1 MKKILSSRVI
11 YIKRWIIFPI
21 VVFMVAMA
29 CISSG
34 QSDPSLLQTQTA
46 LQVQLTLQAQQANQG
61 AQETAAAAE
70 RTRIAQEVQATMLSE
85 QIAQLT
91 QQAAQIP
98 PTNPLPPPPQATE
111 PPPLP
116 PSSPEPAVDIEQKI
130 KNAKI
135 LLFEDMAGTGQLEY
149 YQEALETGGYTFKD
163 DGSAQG
169 WFKDDLLSST
179 QWDLIIAASESR
191 TKIQGEFFA
200 YLLDHINR
208 GKAVIIEHWAL
219 DELSQGKVAPIL
231 SKCGVGIYRDW
242 FFEEWWNADLSVWPL
257 IPDHPVFTTP
267 NKGISLR
274 SFNVFWNTPDQGDL
288 LKLTGSG
295 DAQLLAGTKA
305 TSKSDHGV
313 VASCLGGKVIIQTF
327 SSHNYRRDSVTSII
341 QNYVHYTLTNYFLSQ
356 P

>member
-1 MKKILSSRVI
+1 MRNPINPQPLVLKK
-11 YIKRWIIFPI
+11 WIILPLCLLL
-21 VVFMVAMA
+21 VTVA
-29 CISSG
+29 CLSSG
-34 QSDPSLLQTQTA
+34 QADPSLLQTQTA

-61 AQETAAAAE
+61 AQETAAAGE
-70 RTRIAQEVQATMLSE
+70 RTRIAQEVQATMLAE

-91 QQAAQIP
+91 QQAGQVP
-98 PTNPLPPPPQATE
+98 PTNPPPPATE
-111 PPPLP
+111 APPLP

-149 YQEALETGGYTFKD
+149 YQEALEMGGYTFKD

-191 TKIQGEFFA
+191 TKIQGEFFV

-208 GKAVIIEHWAL
+208 GTAVIIEHWAL
-219 DELSQGKVAPIL
+219 DDLSQGKVASIL
-231 SKCGVGIYRDW
+231 SKCGVGVYRDW
-242 FFEEWWNADLSVWPL
+242 FFREWWLADLSAWPL
-257 IPDHPVFTTP
+257 VPDHPIWTSP

-274 SFNVFWNTPDQGDL
+274 NFAVFWNNTDQGDL
-288 LKLTGSG
+288 LKITGTG

-313 VASCLGGKVIIQTF
+313 VASCLGGRMILQTF
-327 SSHNYRRDSVTSII
+327 SSHNYRRDMVTSLI
-341 QNYVHYTLTNYFLSQ
+341 QNYVHYTLTNRFLSQ

>member
-1 MKKILSSRVI
+1 MRNPAQRQRVAI
-11 YIKRWIIFPI
+11 QKGWIIVPFCLL
-21 VVFMVAMA
+21 MVNVA
-29 CISSG
+29 CIVSG
-34 QSDPSLLQTQTA
+34 QADQSLLQTQTA

-91 QQAAQIP
+91 QQAGQVP
-98 PTNPLPPPPQATE
+98 PTNPPPPPATE
-111 PPPLP
+111 APPLP
-116 PSSPEPAVDIEQKI
+116 PSSPEPVVDIEQKI

-135 LLFEDMAGTGQLEY
+135 LLFEDMSGTGQLEY
-149 YQEALETGGYTFKD
+149 YQEALEMGGYTFKD

-191 TKIQGEFFA
+191 TKIQGEFFV

-208 GKAVIIEHWAL
+208 GTAVIIEHWAL
-219 DELSQGKVAPIL
+219 DDLSQGRVAPIL
-231 SKCGVGIYRDW
+231 SKCGIGLYRDW
-242 FFEEWWNADLSVWPL
+242 FFREWWLADLSVWPL
-257 IPDHPVFTTP
+257 IPDHLIFTTP

-274 SFNVFWNTPDQGDL
+274 NFAVFWDEPDQGDL
-288 LKLTGSG
+288 LKITGTG
-295 DAQLLAGTKA
+295 DAQLIAGTKA

-313 VASCLGGKVIIQTF
+313 VASCLGGRMIIQTF
-327 SSHNYRRDSVTSII
+327 SSHNYRRDMVTSLI
-341 QNYVHYTLTNYFLSQ
+341 QNYVHYTLTNHFLSQ

>member
-1 MKKILSSRVI
+1 VFKLIQPHSFILKKWIVI
-11 YIKRWIIFPI
+11 PI
-21 VVFMVAMA
+21 AVFLVAIA

-34 QSDPSLLQTQTA
+34 QTDTSLLQTQTA
-46 LQVQLTLQAQQANQG
+46 LQVQLTVQAQQASQIG
-61 AQETAAAAE
+61 QETAIAAE
-70 RTRIAQEVQATMLSE
+70 KTQIAQQIQATVLAE

-91 QQAAQIP
+91 QQAGQNP
-98 PTNPLPPPPQATE
+98 PTNPPPAATE

-149 YQEALETGGYTFKD
+149 YQEALEMGGYTFKD

-179 QWDLIIAASESR
+179 EWDLIIAASESR
-191 TKIQGEFFA
+191 TKIQGEFFV
-200 YLLDHINR
+200 YLLEHINR
-208 GKAVIIEHWAL
+208 GAAVIIEHWAL
-219 DELSQGKVAPIL
+219 DDLSQGKVASIL
-231 SKCGVGIYRDW
+231 SKCGVGLYRDW
-242 FFEEWWNADLSVWPL
+242 YFREWWLADLSVWPL

-274 SFNVFWNTPDQGDL
+274 NFSVWWDDPDQGDL

-313 VASCLGGKVIIQTF
+313 VASCLGGRVIIQTF
-327 SSHNYRRDSVTSII
+327 SSHNYRRDSVTNLI

>member
-1 MKKILSSRVI
+1 MRKSDSSTQ
-11 YIKRWIIFPI
+11 KLQTNRWLLLPF
-21 VVFMVAMA
+21 VFFLATIA
-29 CISSG
+29 CLSSG
-34 QSDPSLLQTQTA
+34 QADPALIQTQTA
-46 LQVQLTLQAQQANQG
+46 LQVQLTLQAQQLNQG

-70 RTRIAQEVQATMLSE
+70 RTRIAQEVQATMLAE

-91 QQAAQIP
+91 QQAAQNP
-98 PTNPLPPPPQATE
+98 PTNPPQPPATE
-111 PPPLP
+111 ASPIP

-135 LLFEDMAGTGQLEY
+135 LLFEDMSGTGQLEY
-149 YQEALETGGYTFKD
+149 YQEALEIGGYTFKD

-179 QWDLIIAASESR
+179 QWDLIIAASEAR
-191 TKIQGEFFA
+191 TKIQGEFFV

-208 GKAVIIEHWAL
+208 GTAVIIEHWAL

-231 SKCGVGIYRDW
+231 SKCGVGLYRDW
-242 FFEEWWNADLSVWPL
+242 FFDEWWLADLSVWPL
-257 IPDHPVFTTP
+257 IPDHPIFTTP

-274 SFNVFWNTPDQGDL
+274 NFTVFWDNEDQGDL

-295 DAQLLAGTKA
+295 DAQLIAGTKA

-313 VASCLGGKVIIQTF
+313 IASCLGGRLIIQTF
-327 SSHNYRRDSVTSII
+327 SSHNYRRDMMTSLI
-341 QNYVHYTLTNYFLSQ
+341 QNYVHYTLANRFLSQ

>member
-1 MKKILSSRVI
+1 MNIAPLIVRFAK
-11 YIKRWIIFPI
+11 KRWLFLSFLLFLIAI
-21 VVFMVAMA
+21 A

-34 QSDPSLLQTQTA
+34 QTDQSLFQTQTA

-61 AQETAAAAE
+61 AQETAAAVE
-70 RTRIAQEVQATMLSE
+70 RTRIAQEVQATLLAE

-91 QQAAQIP
+91 QQASQVP
-98 PTNPLPPPPQATE
+98 PTNPPPPPASE
-111 PPPLP
+111 SPPLP
-116 PSSPEPAVDIEQKI
+116 PSSPEPAVDIEEKI

-149 YQEALETGGYTFKD
+149 YQEALENGGFTFKD

-179 QWDLIIAASESR
+179 EWDLIIAASESR
-191 TKIQGEFFA
+191 TKIQGEFFV

-208 GKAVIIEHWAL
+208 GTAVIIEHWAL
-219 DELSQGKVAPIL
+219 DDLSQGKVASIL
-231 SKCGVGIYRDW
+231 SKCGVGVYRDW
-242 FFEEWWNADLSVWPL
+242 FFREWWNADLSVWPL
-257 IPDHPVFTTP
+257 VPDHPVFTTP

-274 SFNVFWNTPDQGDL
+274 NFSVFWNDPDQGDL
-288 LKLTGSG
+288 LKLTNSG
-295 DAQLLAGTKA
+295 DAKLLAGTKA

-313 VASCLGGKVIIQTF
+313 VASCLGGRVIIQTF
-327 SSHNYRRDSVTSII
+327 SSHNYRRDMVTNLI
-341 QNYVHYTLTNYFLSQ
+341 QNYVHYTLTNHFLNQ